1 MKERRGLQLSAA
13 FGGYMAINVTSI
25 LLFLILFFLIALV
38 IMLAVLLMRTGSGAR
53 EEAMDELLAEMRE
66 EQLKLL
72 DDTEDN
78 LTDRISLNVAEIR
91 QDINARL
98 VHDSEENRRNRIE
111 VSDLLT
117 RSQDRLDRTLKLS
130 LFEMQESGKQ
140 NLKDIQ
146 DSNRQSLQDMQA
158 SNQQS
163 IREIQ
168 NGINQKLDTALNE
181 RLDASFKTVGEQL
194 NRLYVSLGELSK
206 LETGVNSLNRTLTN
220 VKTRGIYGEMQLE
233 NILADVLA
241 PSMYDKNVVTKTS
254 GGANRDAVEFAVR
267 IPDKEIAGEFM
278 YLPVDSKFP
287 DAAYSRIRSAS
298 ERNDPEELQKAV
310 RELEQRVRLDA
321 KDIQEKYLD
330 PPNTTDFGIMF
341 LPTESLYAEV
351 LRIPGLAE
359 DCRTRYHVVVSGP
372 TTITALLNSLSIGFR
387 YMAVNKD
394 SRNILK
400 LLAAIKTQYGT
411 LSKLIETAGSRID
424 LAKKATDDLQ
434 HRTDLINRKLAAVEE
449 IDPVEA
455 QSMLEIRT
463 QKSVEPLG
471 E

>member
-1 MKERRGLQLSAA
+1 MTIDL
-13 FGGYMAINVTSI
+13 TSI
-25 LLFLILFFLIALV
+25 LLMLVLLLLIALL
-38 IMLAVLLMRTGSGAR
+38 IMLAVLLVRTGSRAR
-53 EEAMDELLAEMRE
+53 EEAADDLLSMMHE
-66 EQLKLL
+66 EQRKLL

-98 VHDSEENRRNRIE
+98 VHDSEENRRNRVE

-146 DSNRQSLQDMQA
+146 ESNRLSLQEMQASNRQSLQDMQA

-168 NGINQKLDTALNE
+168 TGINEKLDTALNE
-181 RLDASFKTVGEQL
+181 RLDASFKSVGEQL
-194 NRLYVSLGELSK
+194 NRLYVSLGELSR

-220 VKTRGIYGEMQLE
+220 VKTRGIFGEMQLE

-267 IPDKEIAGEFM
+267 IPDKEVTGEFM
-278 YLPVDSKFP
+278 YLPIDSKFP

-310 RELEQRVRLDA
+310 KELEQRVRLDA

-330 PPNTTDFGIMF
+330 PPHTTDFGIMF

-351 LRIPGLAE
+351 LRIPGLVE
-359 DCRTRYHVVVSGP
+359 DCRTRYHVVISGP
-372 TTITALLNSLSIGFR
+372 TTVTALLNSLSIGFR

-434 HRTDLINRKLAAVEE
+434 HRTDIINRRLAAVEE

-455 QSMLEIRT
+455 QNMLGVRGVEENRNG
-463 QKSVEPLG
+463 SVE
-471 E
+471 

>member
-1 MKERRGLQLSAA
+1 
-13 FGGYMAINVTSI
+13 
-25 LLFLILFFLIALV
+25 
-38 IMLAVLLMRTGSGAR
+38 
-53 EEAMDELLAEMRE
+53 MDELLAEMRE

-98 VHDSEENRRNRIE
+98 VHDSEENRRNRVE

-146 DSNRQSLQDMQA
+146 DSNRQSLQEMQASNRQSLQDMQA

-168 NGINQKLDTALNE
+168 TGINQKLDTALNE

-233 NILADVLA
+233 NILADV
-241 PSMYDKNVVTKTS
+241 
-254 GGANRDAVEFAVR
+254 F
-267 IPDKEIAGEFM
+267 
-278 YLPVDSKFP
+278 
-287 DAAYSRIRSAS
+287 
-298 ERNDPEELQKAV
+298 
-310 RELEQRVRLDA
+310 
-321 KDIQEKYLD
+321 
-330 PPNTTDFGIMF
+330 F
-341 LPTESLYAEV
+341 L
-351 LRIPGLAE
+351 
-359 DCRTRYHVVVSGP
+359 
-372 TTITALLNSLSIGFR
+372 
-387 YMAVNKD
+387 
-394 SRNILK
+394 
-400 LLAAIKTQYGT
+400 
-411 LSKLIETAGSRID
+411 
-424 LAKKATDDLQ
+424 
-434 HRTDLINRKLAAVEE
+434 
-449 IDPVEA
+449 
-455 QSMLEIRT
+455 ML
-463 QKSVEPLG
+463 
-471 E
+471 